1 MGYYLQAF
9 IGKQND
15 LEIIKDNFS
24 VTVLRELGQGLC
36 LIPMTEQLFDQI
48 NNYVSSNEISSFK
61 YLTEN
66 VEREILKCINNKEL
80 AYVEADY
87 FGGTGSQIGIVWKEG
102 KRYMEF
108 ASGQNVINKVLSFLG
123 AISNS
128 EKDEFATLQLDKY
141 SNTED
146 WTENR

>member
-9 IGKQND
+9 VGKQND

-123 AISNS
+123 VISDS
-128 EKDEFATLQLDKY
+128 EKDEFATLELDKY
-141 SNTED
+141 RNTED
-146 WTENR
+146 WTENL